1 VAIEPTGLSVFG
13 VVVENGDLLKI
24 RSSME
29 QTYRRLPQFGN
40 QFGWE
45 DPEFCRRQI
54 SSLWDA
60 IYDMLSRV
68 SEQEPWQV
76 DWDIRK
82 KIVVDRDN
90 QQFLS
95 VFGEELKKDGAL
107 VKILEQLQELD
118 ISKGSLRVSFK
129 DTLTN
134 ERRNAEIEVQKLINQ
149 IGKQGDKIKT
159 GLKHFVGWA
168 KENKK
173 PILTCSLIAGV
184 IVTSLIAVN
193 YIGVL
198 IALPRLLLTASI
210 AVMCLIYDA
219 VEAYGALHEGLKA
232 VARRVGIS

>member
-118 ISKGSLRVSFK
+118 ISKGSDR
-129 DTLTN
+129 
-134 ERRNAEIEVQKLINQ
+134 
-149 IGKQGDKIKT
+149 
-159 GLKHFVGWA
+159 
-168 KENKK
+168 
-173 PILTCSLIAGV
+173 
-184 IVTSLIAVN
+184 
-193 YIGVL
+193 
-198 IALPRLLLTASI
+198 
-210 AVMCLIYDA
+210 
-219 VEAYGALHEGLKA
+219 
-232 VARRVGIS
+232 